1 MRIAIQQ
8 LVQRYKQMYDYMEY
22 NSMIFDYRTVENVW
36 FCSMSRISFKCMIVC
51 LFNFYIIRG
60 RNREMILASVV
71 NEQFRL
77 K

>member
-1 MRIAIQQ
+1 
-8 LVQRYKQMYDYMEY
+8 MYDYMEY

-36 FCSMSRISFKCMIVC
+36 FCFMSRISIKCMIVC